1 MGTLSG
7 QDVRLPDHCEHKLPT
22 SCRLTSLRNC
32 CACADERAHSPTYT
46 TYIDG
51 VGLVPRG
58 RRWDRYCWF
67 CKEFWSHR
75 VAATNL
81 LPSQTRIP
89 EVPDQTAF
97 LERWYD
103 FHRGYRIVTTSDGR
117 EERIA
122 VLGEPWGDVSP
133 GHLPRTLD
141 ELRAGTVRSAADP
154 VQHITVEWS
163 TAEDGP
169 SLEETFDRLLEQ
181 VDEEDQTRTNQTST
195 QVAHDLATTQPST
208 PSMSPSENYQTQSQ
222 LVVTRRIA
230 GNVMQPTGSRQ
241 AQQRRLAALGRELG
255 RMSTGVQR
263 VSIALR
269 DLGELPEASGAIE
282 ELAQLERS
290 LGSIVSRNG
299 LAANRTFED
308 ATANAAPDQRVHS
321 GTTWVQHQRN
331 ERQRIDRDISALDA
345 LLLRVQEQKSA
356 LETRAEDLRIDILQ
370 GQVQIDRW
378 RQEGRGAE
386 NARRVFGTREDM
398 DREDWVSPINQMFTR
413 AYDRFRD
420 AEQARRENRTPP
432 VWGLPPPAPGRGGIP
447 ATLDNNR
454 QNTPDQPA
462 PHSLHDRRYISSQQ
476 DILAENELAIQQSL
490 AQYYSDLAS
499 PPRSTSSTT
508 FGNPYITI
516 DNESRHPTD
525 HAFLRENPTTFPHT
539 YAHPSPHPSARDTSP
554 GPPPQPLGLD
564 VDPDR
569 PEPRTDED
577 LTVKLDCRIC
587 YTQPAEIACLPCGH
601 LVMCR
606 WCSEQHCPG
615 LRSDRTVPERKGT
628 QCPACRKVVKKKV
641 RVRYG

>member
-89 EVPDQTAF
+89 EVPDQTTF
-97 LERWYD
+97 LERWYE
-103 FHRGYRIVTTSDGR
+103 FHRGYRIVTSPDGW

-154 VQHITVEWS
+154 VQHITVERS

-181 VDEEDQTRTNQTST
+181 TESVQIQSPPRTTR
-195 QVAHDLATTQPST
+195 QV
-208 PSMSPSENYQTQSQ
+208 
-222 LVVTRRIA
+222 A
-230 GNVMQPTGSRQ
+230 GNVMQPATESIQIQSPPRTTRQ
-241 AQQRRLAALGRELG
+241 VAG
-255 RMSTGVQR
+255 
-263 VSIALR
+263 
-269 DLGELPEASGAIE
+269 
-282 ELAQLERS
+282 
-290 LGSIVSRNG
+290 N
-299 LAANRTFED
+299 
-308 ATANAAPDQRVHS
+308 
-321 GTTWVQHQRN
+321 
-331 ERQRIDRDISALDA
+331 
-345 LLLRVQEQKSA
+345 
-356 LETRAEDLRIDILQ
+356 
-370 GQVQIDRW
+370 
-378 RQEGRGAE
+378 EGRGAE

-432 VWGLPPPAPGRGGIP
+432 VWGL
-447 ATLDNNR
+447 
-454 QNTPDQPA
+454 
-462 PHSLHDRRYISSQQ
+462 
-476 DILAENELAIQQSL
+476 
-490 AQYYSDLAS
+490 
-499 PPRSTSSTT
+499 
-508 FGNPYITI
+508 
-516 DNESRHPTD
+516 
-525 HAFLRENPTTFPHT
+525 
-539 YAHPSPHPSARDTSP
+539 
-554 GPPPQPLGLD
+554 
-564 VDPDR
+564 
-569 PEPRTDED
+569 
-577 LTVKLDCRIC
+577 
-587 YTQPAEIACLPCGH
+587 
-601 LVMCR
+601 
-606 WCSEQHCPG
+606 
-615 LRSDRTVPERKGT
+615 
-628 QCPACRKVVKKKV
+628 
-641 RVRYG
+641 